1 MQIRLVGRSLCVG
14 SLLAMLATQAAYSQ
28 TVPRLNRSNDFSI
41 AQSLEPLPASQIRD
55 RARSIT
61 VKVLVGRG
69 FGSGI
74 LIQKQGQQYTVLT
87 NAHVLGLGATYR
99 IQTPDGQI
107 YAAQQSG
114 REFNGDDLAMLQ
126 FRSPNNYQIATLGNS
141 ASLTMGEPVYAS
153 GFPAD
158 AKEFTFT
165 TGQISQL
172 LGRSMR
178 GGYQIG
184 YSNDVA
190 KGMSGG
196 PVLNRYGQI
205 IAINGKH
212 KFPLWGNTY
221 IFKDGSTPAAE
232 SRQTMDYSSWAIPI
246 ETFLGRS
253 PQFSEVAV
261 NRQGIPLSAPPTNSP
276 ERPEVPQVDG
286 EPLPPSRVRQRPP
299 QTRRQPSIPSSDR
312 FDPNYD
318 RHQLRSQQRRF
329 NNYPRRAANCA
340 WVASNCRNTPL
351 QTPAA
356 SAYRPTENL
365 PIRQPRRQRA
375 W

>member
-1 MQIRLVGRSLCVG
+1 
-14 SLLAMLATQAAYSQ
+14 MLATQAAYSQ
-28 TVPRLNRSNDFSI
+28 TVPRLERTNDFSI
-41 AQSLEPLPASQIRD
+41 AQSLEPLSASQIRA
-55 RARSIT
+55 RARNIT
-61 VKVLVGRG
+61 VKVLAGQG
-69 FGSGI
+69 SGSGI
-74 LIQKQGQQYTVLT
+74 LIQNQGQRYTVLT
-87 NAHVLGLGATYR
+87 NAHVLRLGTTYR
-99 IQTPDGQI
+99 IQTPDGKI

-114 REFNGDDLAMLQ
+114 REFNDNDLAMLQ
-126 FRSPNNYQIATLGNS
+126 FRSPNNYQIAILGNS
-141 ASLTMGEPVYAS
+141 AGLKVGEPVYAS

-158 AKEFTFT
+158 ANTSQDSGFNFT
-165 TGQISQL
+165 TGQISEL

-184 YSNDVA
+184 YSNDIA

-196 PVLNRYGQI
+196 PVLNRYGQV

-232 SRQTMDYSSWAIPI
+232 SRQTMDYSSWAIPM
-246 ETFLGRS
+246 EAFFGRS

-261 NRQGIPLSAPPTNSP
+261 NRQGIPLSAPPTNSS
-276 ERPEVPQVDG
+276 ERPAAPEVPQVEGD
-286 EPLPPSRVRQRPP
+286 PLPPSRVRQRLP
-299 QTRRQPSIPSSDR
+299 QTRRQPLPAPEQSVPNSDR
-312 FDPNYD
+312 SQPDYD

-329 NNYPRRAANCA
+329 NNNPRRAANCA
-340 WVASNCRNTPL
+340 WVASNCRNSPS

-365 PIRQPRRQRA
+365 PNRQPRGQRA